1 MIDYTLEV
9 MRFPVLKGY
18 VYEKSYNL
26 CQKNAIYAKSSVKD
40 SFCCIYKYKI
50 YFEKVSQIKRE
61 QGANFALLRLPFS
74 L

>member
-1 MIDYTLEV
+1 MIPSDTLEV

-50 YFEKVSQIKRE
+50 YFEKV
-61 QGANFALLRLPFS
+61 
-74 L
+74 

>member
-1 MIDYTLEV
+1 MYLLYFVIEYTLEV

-50 YFEKVSQIKRE
+50 YFEKV
-61 QGANFALLRLPFS
+61 
-74 L
+74 